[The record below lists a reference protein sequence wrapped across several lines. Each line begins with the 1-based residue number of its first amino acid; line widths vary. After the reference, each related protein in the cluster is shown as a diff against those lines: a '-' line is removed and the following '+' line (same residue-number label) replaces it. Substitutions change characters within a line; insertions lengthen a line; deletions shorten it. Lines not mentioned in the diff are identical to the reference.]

1 MNSKIDKIIMFK
13 LSGKFAHF
21 RKFYT
26 NASSL
31 SYLIPPRTVII
42 GLISSIL
49 KIPRDEYYD
58 IFNEENLKV
67 SVCIPKNLEIRKQT
81 QSINNLHYKYYG
93 FLNSGT
99 TKYPGKHSQ
108 CKLELLMFPLDKNIE
123 YIIYIGCDHQNEII
137 NKLEEKL
144 IENNLG
150 FGVYFGQRQFK
161 ADVEFIDSF
170 KNSDIVFIEK
180 SQFLDSVCSEEN
192 FIDCNFSS
200 EIDVLAEQMPI
211 HFKKIKS
218 GTKTGREP
226 VTVKKVFFEK
236 KGRRME
242 GEFRNCYLVNDN
254 YISFY

>member
-42 GLISSIL
+42 GLIASIL

-81 QSINNLHYKYYG
+81 QSLNYLHNKYFNLIAK
-93 FLNSGT
+93 
-99 TKYPGKHSQ
+99 GKGISQHSQ
-108 CKLELLMFPLDKNIE
+108 CKLELLMFPLDKSIE
-123 YIIYIGCDHQNEII
+123 YIIYIGCDHKNEII

-144 IENNLG
+144 IENDLG

-180 SQFLDSVCSEEN
+180 SKFLDSVCSEDN

-211 HFKKIKS
+211 HFKQIKS
-218 GTKTGREP
+218 GSKTGREP
-226 VTVKKVFFEK
+226 IKVKKVFFEK

>member
-1 MNSKIDKIIMFK
+1 MFK
-13 LSGKFAHF
+13 LFGKFAHF

-42 GLISSIL
+42 GLIASIL

-81 QSINNLHYKYYG
+81 QSLNYLHNKYFNLIAK
-93 FLNSGT
+93 
-99 TKYPGKHSQ
+99 GKGIAQHSQ

-123 YIIYIGCDHQNEII
+123 YLIYIGCDHQNEII

-144 IENNLG
+144 IVNDLG
-150 FGVYFGQRQFK
+150 FGVYFGQRRFK
-161 ADVEFIDSF
+161 ADIEFIDTF
-170 KNSDIVFIEK
+170 KNSDIVFLEK
-180 SQFLDSVCSEEN
+180 SQFLDSVCSEGN
-192 FIDCNFSS
+192 FIDCKFSS
-200 EIDVLAEQMPI
+200 EIDVLVEQMPI
-211 HFKKIKS
+211 HFKQIKS

-226 VTVKKVFFEK
+226 ITVKKVFFEK

-242 GEFRNCYLVNDN
+242 GEFRNCYLVDDK

>member
-1 MNSKIDKIIMFK
+1 MFK

-81 QSINNLHYKYYG
+81 QSLNYLHNKYFNLIAK
-93 FLNSGT
+93 GT
-99 TKYPGKHSQ
+99 GTAQHSQ
-108 CKLELLMFPLDKNIE
+108 CKLELLMFPLDRNIE

-144 IENNLG
+144 IENDLG
-150 FGVYFGQRQFK
+150 YGVYFGQRQFK

-170 KNSDIVFIEK
+170 KNSDINFIEK
-180 SQFLDSVCSEEN
+180 SQFLDSVCSEDN

-200 EIDVLAEQMPI
+200 EINILAEQMPI
-211 HFKKIKS
+211 HFKQIKS
-218 GTKTGREP
+218 GKKAGREP
-226 VTVKKVFFEK
+226 ITIKKVFFEK

-242 GEFRNCYLVNDN
+242 GEFRNCYLVDDK

>member
-42 GLISSIL
+42 GLIASIL

-81 QSINNLHYKYYG
+81 QSLNYLHNKYFNLIAK
-93 FLNSGT
+93 
-99 TKYPGKHSQ
+99 GKGIAQHSQ

-123 YIIYIGCDHQNEII
+123 YIIYIGCDLQNEIV
-137 NKLEEKL
+137 NKLETKL
-144 IENNLG
+144 IENDLG

-161 ADVEFIDSF
+161 ADVEFQKSYNDSEIIF
-170 KNSDIVFIEK
+170 LEK
-180 SQFLDSVCSEEN
+180 SGFLDSVCSEDN
-192 FIDCNFSS
+192 FIDCNLSS
-200 EIDVLAEQMPI
+200 EIDILAEQMPI
-211 HFKKIKS
+211 HFKRIKS
-218 GTKTGREP
+218 ETKTGREP
-226 VTVKKVFFEK
+226 IKVKKVFFEK

-242 GEFRNCYLVNDN
+242 GEFRNCYLVDDK

>member
-1 MNSKIDKIIMFK
+1 MNHAIDKIIKFK

-42 GLISSIL
+42 GLIASIL

-58 IFNEENLKV
+58 VFDEESLKV

-81 QSINNLHYKYYG
+81 QSLNYLHNKYFNLIAKG
-93 FLNSGT
+93 NGT
-99 TKYPGKHSQ
+99 MQHSQ
-108 CKLELLMFPLDKNIE
+108 CKLELLMFSIDRNIE
-123 YIIYIGCDHQNEII
+123 YIVYLGFNHHNKII

-144 IENNLG
+144 IKKDFG

-161 ADVEFIDSF
+161 ADIEFENTFEDYEF
-170 KNSDIVFIEK
+170 VFYEK
-180 SQFLDSVCSEEN
+180 SQFLDSACSEEN
-192 FIDCNFSS
+192 FISCDFSS
-200 EIDVLAEQMPI
+200 EIDILTEQMPV
-211 HFKKIKS
+211 HFKQIRS
-218 GTKTGREP
+218 RNKTGREP
-226 VTVKKVFFEK
+226 ITVKKVFFEK
-236 KGRRME
+236 KGRRIT
-242 GEFRNCYLVNDN
+242 GEFRNCYFVDDK